1 MKRGSLPAV
10 ACAALLVL
18 GACQDTPIAPSTAP
32 DDPAEVAG
40 VYTGWIYGPGDV
52 PQEVRYS
59 VVDGMSILEGDINL
73 GPAGTVPRTRAEL
86 VGRTGG
92 PRQGVAINGYRWP
105 SGYVPYAISSSFS
118 ATERQTI
125 LDAIAHVQNTTAGTQ
140 FVQRTSQ
147 GDYISFVPNDSLC
160 NSPVGRRGGAQTIN
174 LAAGCAASLGV
185 VGHEILHSLG
195 VWHEQSRCDRDNF
208 VTINLANVR
217 PGFEHNFDRKCSG
230 NADIVGY
237 SEGSVMHY
245 DPWAF
250 SRNGLPTI
258 TSRRGLDWQMGQRAG
273 LNQSDVST
281 LNTIYRPW
289 APQNVSVTDQGGFPQ
304 VAWSGANG
312 ATSYTIDV
320 IQVYDHWNDWLGTH
334 ESSETWVN
342 GGGSGTSPSVVDVHN
357 AYTGTSVCTIYVTY
371 TESAQYS
378 YVYEVVNWFPDGIS
392 SYVTRYPAPIA
403 PSSC

>member
-1 MKRGSLPAV
+1 MKRFIPLA
-10 ACAALLVL
+10 ACAALLAL
-18 GACQDTPIAPSTAP
+18 GACQDAPTAP
-32 DDPAEVAG
+32 ATSPEAAG
-40 VYTGWIYGPGDV
+40 ASATVRTGWIHGPDNE
-52 PQEVRYS
+52 PLEVRYS
-59 VVDGMSILEGDINL
+59 VIDGMSILEGDINL
-73 GPAGTVPRTRAEL
+73 GPAGSVARTREEL
-86 VGRTGG
+86 TGRRDG
-92 PRQGVAINGYRWP
+92 PRAGVAINGYRWP

-118 ATERQTI
+118 ANERQTI
-125 LDAIAHVQNTTAGTQ
+125 LNAIAHVQNTTAGTQ

-147 GDYISFVPNDSLC
+147 GDYISFVPHGSLC

-174 LAAGCAASLGV
+174 LAAGCSTSLGTV
-185 VGHEILHSLG
+185 AHEILHSLG

-208 VTINLANVR
+208 VTINLANVQ

-230 NADIVGY
+230 NADILGY

-258 TSRRGLDWQMGQRAG
+258 TSRRGLDWQMGQRTG
-273 LNQSDVST
+273 LSQSDVST
-281 LNTIYRPW
+281 LNTMYRPW
-289 APQNVSVTDQGGFPQ
+289 FPQNVSVTDQGGFPQ
-304 VAWSGANG
+304 VAWSAANG
-312 ATSYTIDV
+312 ATSYTIGV

-342 GGGSGTSPSVVDVHN
+342 GGGSGASPSVVDVHN

-392 SYVTRYPAPIA
+392 SYVTRHPAPIA